1 MVTIGRKDWTW
12 GVCFAAILLN
22 VGCGGKTTD
31 DSDLSGAAGT
41 PTTPL
46 PPPPACDAICR
57 HVVGSCFPN
66 GAIDECARDCE
77 KMLTDFAGCA
87 GLDTFLHCNAKARV
101 ICAEKVIIDDCYRER
116 NELARCKSL

>member
-1 MVTIGRKDWTW
+1 MATIGSKDWTW
-12 GVCFAAILLN
+12 GVCFAVFVLN
-22 VGCGGKTTD
+22 FGCGGKTTE
-31 DSDLSGAAGT
+31 DSDSSGAGNSTT
-41 PTTPL
+41 PT

-57 HVVGSCFPN
+57 HVVGSCFAN

-87 GLDTFLHCNAKARV
+87 ALDTFLRCNAKARV
-101 ICAEKVIIDDCYRER
+101 VCADKVIIDDCYPER